1 MSGRHRTKAE
11 VVAEALRA
19 LTGLSERM
27 TSARQHMAAGPVSVL
42 LLEQVRADISE
53 TGAMLA
59 PLFAAQAAGQLDIQ
73 ALVEGQ
79 IFPSPGAAPVDYV
92 ALWQAAYAA
101 GEAVW
106 PAIRDAVA
114 GRTVATWGEERAR
127 LQYLTLSPVETEGV
141 RAALSALIDVLA
153 QG

>member
-1 MSGRHRTKAE
+1 MSRHRTKAE

-19 LTGLSERM
+19 LNGLRERM
-27 TSARQHMAAGPVSVL
+27 ESARQHMAAGPVSVL
-42 LLEQVRADISE
+42 LLEQVRADISD

-59 PLFAAQAAGQLDIQ
+59 PLFAAQEVGTLDIQ

-79 IFPSPGAAPVDYV
+79 IFPSPGAEPVDYV

-101 GEAVW
+101 SEAVW
-106 PAIRDAVA
+106 PTMRDAVA
-114 GRTVATWGEERAR
+114 GRTVATWGDERAR
-127 LQYLTLSPVETEGV
+127 ITYLTLTVDETAPVRV
-141 RAALSALIDVLA
+141 ALTTLIDVLA